1 MGKRKEFLQ
10 LAGELIYLWS
20 ERARIQEEKAKEKLE
35 QEIQAEEIH
44 LPSSRRVSQRR
55 RRRRSRVLKEDG
67 EAKISRAKL
76 ARAIKTREAELFAFL
91 ENPGK
96 DPLARAFSQLA
107 KKYQLTRNEQKI
119 LLVVLGDELKNF
131 LKSSLWEL
139 IGFAG
144 ISVGEIL
151 NIVFG
156 EISQAIKHINLFA
169 PNSRLIKNRLLKIW
183 GRREGLLNA
192 EVSLGEQA
200 QKALLFFE
208 EGESDEDDL
217 DIFIRPQNQILEIIN
232 SKVMLDDVVLGEEKR
247 QAIVESLTFYQDK
260 EARQLARKILG
271 DSSMGFLALF
281 YGPPGTGKT
290 YTAQAIAGEL
300 GKELGLARYE
310 RLISVWYGGSEKNLV
325 ECFRSARHRD
335 LVLVFDEADALISA
349 RSYMSA
355 SSVHATE
362 QRLRNIFLQE
372 IERFNGIC
380 ILTTNFAQALD
391 PALERRL
398 NLKLEFGIP
407 EFEERVKVWQKYLK
421 GLPLADDVNLEELA
435 RAYPLSPAHIKNA
448 IFNALKKFAVCKT
461 KYKVISHDSL
471 EKNAKQELNNQ
482 NFNSD
487 SKKLCGFKM

>member
-1 MGKRKEFLQ
+1 MEKRKEFLQ

-35 QEIQAEEIH
+35 QEIQAGEIH
-44 LPSSRRVSQRR
+44 FPSSRRDSQRR
-55 RRRRSRVLKEDG
+55 RRRRSRFLKEDE

-76 ARAIKTREAELFAFL
+76 ARAIKTREAEFFALL

-107 KKYQLTRNEQKI
+107 NKYQLTKNEQKI

-131 LKSSLWEL
+131 LKNSFWEL

-156 EISQAIKHINLFA
+156 ELSQAIKHINLFA

-183 GRREGLLNA
+183 GRRDGLLNA
-192 EVSLGEQA
+192 EVSLGQQA

-208 EGESDEDDL
+208 ESESDEDEL
-217 DIFIRPQNQILEIIN
+217 DIFSPPKNQILEIIN
-232 SKVMLDDVVLGEEKR
+232 SKVRLEDVVLGEEKK
-247 QAIVESLTFYQDK
+247 QAIIESLTFYQDK
-260 EARQLARKILG
+260 EAQQLARKILG

-325 ECFRSARHRD
+325 ECFRRARQKD
-335 LVLVFDEADALISA
+335 LVLVFDEADALVSSRA
-349 RSYMSA
+349 LLRA
-355 SSVHATE
+355 SGHGTE
-362 QRLRNIFLQE
+362 ARLRNIFLQE
-372 IERFNGIC
+372 IEQFNGIC

-407 EFEERVKVWQKYLK
+407 EFEERVKVWEKYLN

-448 IFNALKKFAVCKT
+448 ILGALKSLSIQKKSNKEAKISCK
-461 KYKVISHDSL
+461 ILQQSL
-471 EKNAKQELNNQ
+471 QKELFFQKTEKRA
-482 NFNSD
+482 
-487 SKKLCGFKM
+487 GFLRG

>member
-1 MGKRKEFLQ
+1 MAKRKGFLE

-35 QEIQAEEIH
+35 QEIQAEEIDF
-44 LPSSRRVSQRR
+44 PSSRRVSQRR
-55 RRRRSRVLKEDG
+55 RRRRPRVLKEDE
-67 EAKISRAKL
+67 EAKISKNKL
-76 ARAIKTREAELFAFL
+76 AKAIKTREKELFALL

-96 DPLARAFSQLA
+96 DPLAQAFSQLCN
-107 KKYQLTRNEQKI
+107 KYQLTRNEQKI
-119 LLVVLGDELKNF
+119 LLVVLGDELKDF
-131 LKSSLWEL
+131 LKSSFWEL

-151 NIVFG
+151 NVVFG
-156 EISQAIKHINLFA
+156 EVSQALRHINLFA
-169 PNSRLIKNRLLKIW
+169 PNSRLIKNQLLKVW
-183 GRREGLLNA
+183 ERRQGLLNA
-192 EVSLGEQA
+192 EVRLGEQA

-208 EGESDEDDL
+208 ESESEEDEL
-217 DIFIRPQNQILEIIN
+217 DIFSPPKNQILEIIN
-232 SKVMLDDVVLGEEKR
+232 SKVRLEDVVLGEEKK
-247 QAIVESLTFYQDK
+247 QAIIESLTFYQDK
-260 EARQLARKILG
+260 EAQKLARKILG

-325 ECFRSARHRD
+325 ECFRSARQKD
-335 LVLVFDEADALISA
+335 LVLVFDEADALVSSRA
-349 RSYMSA
+349 LLRA
-355 SSVHATE
+355 SGHGTE
-362 QRLRNIFLQE
+362 ARLRNIFLQE

-448 IFNALKKFAVCKT
+448 ILGALKSLSIQKKSNKEAKISSKILQQSLQKELAFQKT
-461 KYKVISHDSL
+461 
-471 EKNAKQELNNQ
+471 EKRA
-482 NFNSD
+482 
-487 SKKLCGFKM
+487 GFLRG